1 MAGYK
6 QDLKVTLIDGHF
18 MEYTILGRTGL
29 KVSVAGLG
37 CGGGSK
43 LGLSN
48 GGTEDAA
55 VDLIRKAIDL
65 GVNFIDTAS
74 SYGTEPAVGK
84 AIADINRDDVV
95 LSTKFHPAWA
105 GVVVT
110 PEEIINGLENSLKT
124 LGVEY
129 VDVFHLHGL
138 YPKWYGHVLDNIVP
152 KLLEERDKGKFK
164 YLGVTE
170 NAPGDHRHET
180 LIKAIEENLFDVVMV
195 AYHMLNQ
202 NAEQLVFPQSQE
214 KKVGTLIMFAVRR
227 IFTNVDYYKAAIDTL
242 VEQGKLP
249 DSLSNND
256 DPLSFLISENGASS
270 IIDACYRFVR
280 HHSGSDVIL
289 FGTGSEDHLRSNV
302 KSINSDPLPET
313 DQRKLR
319 ELFSHLEGVGLEYP
333 GGSGPKVDHREVD
346 VELDTSG
353 LKCPLPVLK
362 AKKELRGMENQ
373 QVLRVVSTD
382 PSSATDFIEYCD
394 NSGNRL
400 LDSKVSGNEYIY
412 VIEKS

>member
-6 QDLKVTLIDGHF
+6 QDLKVILIHGHF

-43 LGLSN
+43 LGLSS
-48 GGTEDAA
+48 GGTEDTA

-195 AYHMLNQ
+195 AVSYTHL
-202 NAEQLVFPQSQE
+202 
-214 KKVGTLIMFAVRR
+214 TLP
-227 IFTNVDYYKAAIDTL
+227 TKA
-242 VEQGKLP
+242 
-249 DSLSNND
+249 
-256 DPLSFLISENGASS
+256 
-270 IIDACYRFVR
+270 
-280 HHSGSDVIL
+280 
-289 FGTGSEDHLRSNV
+289 
-302 KSINSDPLPET
+302 
-313 DQRKLR
+313 
-319 ELFSHLEGVGLEYP
+319 
-333 GGSGPKVDHREVD
+333 
-346 VELDTSG
+346 
-353 LKCPLPVLK
+353 
-362 AKKELRGMENQ
+362 
-373 QVLRVVSTD
+373 
-382 PSSATDFIEYCD
+382 
-394 NSGNRL
+394 
-400 LDSKVSGNEYIY
+400 
-412 VIEKS
+412 